1 MPHDLAHEEKQNEAI
16 RELAGA
22 VAGLAGKIGA
32 PDVVKVVAR
41 VQAILSDDEAE
52 LVAPEPVD
60 APKAELHVTPP
71 PAAAEAVDAVLVV
84 KDPVKDPPFAK
95 ADWSKK

>member
-1 MPHDLAHEEKQNEAI
+1 MPHDLAHEEKQNKAL

-22 VAGLAGKIGA
+22 VAGLAGKVGA
-32 PDVVKVVAR
+32 PDVVKIVAR

-52 LVAPEPVD
+52 LVAPDPVE

-71 PAAAEAVDAVLVV
+71 AEAPAAA
-84 KDPVKDPPFAK
+84 DPVESSDE
-95 ADWSKK
+95 